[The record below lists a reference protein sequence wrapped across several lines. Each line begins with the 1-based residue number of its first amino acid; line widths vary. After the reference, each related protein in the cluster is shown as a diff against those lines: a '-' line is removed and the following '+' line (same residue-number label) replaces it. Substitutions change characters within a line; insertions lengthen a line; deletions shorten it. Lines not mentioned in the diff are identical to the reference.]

1 MLEVFLQPLLQ
12 RVGDLVELVELAHPL
27 HRRVVPAH
35 KRPGGVMKRPDGSE
49 IEAIKLYEDS
59 YMKVRKRPDGS

>member
-35 KRPGGVMKRPDGSE
+35 KRPGVSYE
-49 IEAIKLYEDS
+49 EARWK
-59 YMKVRKRPDGS
+59 